1 MAALKQYSDIAYDYM
16 EWFSNILKENEYT
29 LHIESVIEES
39 IIEPDRN
46 LTGYYFKIKYSKNNE
61 DVGVMQTSLYPTPL
75 YPNSYYTSLLRS
87 KKNIPAHIISIA
99 NLVIYEKFKNIGIAT
114 KLLLAA
120 LCYTYVN
127 VPDIYTHV
135 TVDDVT
141 DSNIMSMDKN
151 IYSRLGFV
159 PIGLVALANSKKE
172 MIPIRAG
179 TDKIQTIDHIFKA
192 IIPIKKIPIKKIP
205 IIKKGGKRSKKRRH
219 TICHKHNKRRNTR
232 K

>member
-1 MAALKQYSDIAYDYM
+1 M
-16 EWFSNILKENEYT
+16 
-29 LHIESVIEES
+29 
-39 IIEPDRN
+39 
-46 LTGYYFKIKYSKNNE
+46 
-61 DVGVMQTSLYPTPL
+61 
-75 YPNSYYTSLLRS
+75 
-87 KKNIPAHIISIA
+87 
-99 NLVIYEKFKNIGIAT
+99 
-114 KLLLAA
+114 
-120 LCYTYVN
+120 CYTYVN

>member
-1 MAALKQYSDIAYDYM
+1 
-16 EWFSNILKENEYT
+16 
-29 LHIESVIEES
+29 
-39 IIEPDRN
+39 
-46 LTGYYFKIKYSKNNE
+46 
-61 DVGVMQTSLYPTPL
+61 MQTSLYPTPL

-192 IIPIKKIPIKKIP
+192 IIPIKKIPIKK
-205 IIKKGGKRSKKRRH
+205 KGGKHSKKRRH
-219 TICHKHNKRRNTR
+219 TLRRKHKKRRNTR
-232 K
+232 NTRKT